1 MITPGAPSTQSDHL
15 NILPSPAPPS
25 SPTSINVRPCTSSLA
40 HQRLGFENMR
50 PRFYILQFLFH
61 LFSYISQNEL
71 FSTGEQNRPKYD
83 EENVDSIH
91 YMQNYDIEVV
101 EDTKEDDDDTS
112 LDIRNESGESYE
124 DMVSIL
130 PSEPV
135 KIFRIKWTNEILFF

>member
-1 MITPGAPSTQSDHL
+1 
-15 NILPSPAPPS
+15 
-25 SPTSINVRPCTSSLA
+25 
-40 HQRLGFENMR
+40 MR

-71 FSTGEQNRPKYD
+71 FSTGEQNRTKYD

-135 KIFRIKWTNEILFF
+135 KMFRIKCTNGILSFLE